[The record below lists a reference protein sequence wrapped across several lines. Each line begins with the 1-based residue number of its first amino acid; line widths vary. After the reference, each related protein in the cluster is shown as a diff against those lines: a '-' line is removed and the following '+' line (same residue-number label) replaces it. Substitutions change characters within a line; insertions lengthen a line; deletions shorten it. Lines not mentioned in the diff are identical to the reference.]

1 MKKSLVTFLLVVVA
15 AAAAQQPTSAPP
27 ADQQPAAQGAPAGAP
42 AQQPGAAPAQKKE
55 IKDPAEYNAYV
66 AAVQAQ
72 DPNQKSSGIEAFL
85 QTYPNS
91 VMKEDA
97 TELLMKTYQQTGNMQ
112 KTIDTGQKLLQ
123 ISPNNLTALAL
134 LTFNSRAQA
143 QQPGPNAAQAL
154 EQAGQFGQRGE
165 QALQTA
171 PKPEGISDADWTKF
185 KQQADLIFSGAIGHA
200 ALQAKNYPVAEQNLL
215 KVVQGNPNS
224 FTDVYLLALSY
235 LQVKPTPVEGLFWI
249 SRAAAIAPAQAASQI
264 TNYAKSSYT
273 RYHGTDQGFEE
284 LLATAKN
291 TPSIPAGFTVA
302 PAPSPAEQAAQM
314 LQKTPPSK
322 MSFAEWQFVLTS
334 GNQQAAD
341 QVWAA
346 INGKPIQKV
355 AQDIEATAKSLSLAG
370 SADDIAENKADI
382 TLTMAGPIPAK
393 SMPKVGQQITF
404 EGTPTSY
411 TPNPFMMQLTSGA
424 LFAPKGATS
433 APAKKPTPAKK
444 KPAAR

>member
-1 MKKSLVTFLLVVVA
+1 MKKSLVTFLLVMVA
-15 AAAAQQPTSAPP
+15 AASAQQPTSAPP
-27 ADQQPAAQGAPAGAP
+27 ADQQPAAQAA
-42 AQQPGAAPAQKKE
+42 PGAAPAQQKKE

-72 DPNQKSSGIEAFL
+72 DPQQKIAGIEAFL

-134 LTFNSRAQA
+134 LTFNSRQQAQA
-143 QQPGPNAAQAL
+143 GGANAAQAL

-165 QALQTA
+165 QAMQTA
-171 PKPEGISDADWTKF
+171 PKPEGISDADWAKF

-200 ALQAKNYPVAEQNLL
+200 ALQAKNYPVAQQNLL
-215 KVVQGNPNS
+215 KVVQANPNS
-224 FTDVYLLALSY
+224 FSDVYLLALSY
-235 LQVKPTPVEGLFWI
+235 LQVKPAPVEGLFWI
-249 SRAAAIAPAQAASQI
+249 ARAAAIAPPTAAAQI

-273 RYHGTDQGFEE
+273 RFHGTDQGFDE
-284 LLATAKN
+284 LLASAKN
-291 TPSIPAGFTVA
+291 SPTIPAGFTVA

-314 LQKTPPSK
+314 LQKTPPAK
-322 MSFAEWQFVLTS
+322 MSFAEWQFILTS

-346 INGKPIQKV
+346 INGKPIQMV
-355 AQDIEATAKSLSLAG
+355 AQVIEASPKSLSMAG
-370 SADDIAENKADI
+370 SADDIAENKADL

-393 SMPKVGQQITF
+393 LMPKVGQQITF

-411 TPNPFMMQLTSGA
+411 TPNPFMMQLTNGS
-424 LFAPKGATS
+424 LFAPKGSAAT
-433 APAKKPTPAKK
+433 PAKKPTPARK

>member
-27 ADQQPAAQGAPAGAP
+27 ADQQQPAAQAAPAAAP
-42 AQQPGAAPAQKKE
+42 AQQKKE

-72 DPNQKSSGIEAFL
+72 DPQQKIAGIEAFL

-112 KTIDTGQKLLQ
+112 KTIETGQRLLQ

-134 LTFNSRAQA
+134 LTFNARAQA
-143 QQPGPNAAQAL
+143 SQPGPNAAQSL
-154 EQAGQFGQRGE
+154 EQAGKFGQQGE

-171 PKPEGISDADWTKF
+171 PKPEGISDADWVKF

-200 ALQAKNYPVAEQNLL
+200 ALQQKNYPVAQQNLL
-215 KVVQGNPNS
+215 KVVQANPNS

-235 LQVKPTPVEGLFWI
+235 VQVKPTPVEGLFWI
-249 SRAAAIAPAQAASQI
+249 ARAAAIAPPTASAQIS
-264 TNYAKSSYT
+264 NYAKSTYT
-273 RYHGTDQGFEE
+273 RYHGTDQGFDE
-284 LLATAKN
+284 LLANAKN
-291 TPSIPAGFTVA
+291 SPTLPQGFTVA

-314 LQKTPPSK
+314 LQKTPAAK
-322 MSFAEWQFVLTS
+322 MSFAEWQFILTS

-346 INGKPIQKV
+346 INGKPIQMV
-355 AQDIEATAKSLSLAG
+355 AQIIEATPKSLSMAG
-370 SADDIAENKADI
+370 SADDIAENKADL

-393 SMPKVGQQITF
+393 LMPKVGTQITF

-411 TPNPFMMQLTSGA
+411 TPNPFMMQLTDGKLATRGA
-424 LFAPKGATS
+424 AAA
-433 APAKKPTPAKK
+433 APAKKPTPARK

>member
-1 MKKSLVTFLLVVVA
+1 MKKSIVTFLLVMVA
-15 AAAAQQPTSAPP
+15 AAVAQQPTSAPP
-27 ADQQPAAQGAPAGAP
+27 AAQQPAAQAA
-42 AQQPGAAPAQKKE
+42 PGAAPAQQKKE

-72 DPNQKSSGIEAFL
+72 DPQQKITGIEAFL

-112 KTIDTGQKLLQ
+112 KTIETGQRLLQ
-123 ISPNNLTALAL
+123 IDPNNLTALAL

-143 QQPGPNAAQAL
+143 QQGGANAAQAL
-154 EQAGQFGQRGE
+154 EQAGQFGARGE

-171 PKPEGISDADWTKF
+171 PKPEGISDADWVKF

-200 ALQAKNYPVAEQNLL
+200 ALQAKNYPVAQQNLL
-215 KVVQGNPNS
+215 KVVQATPNS
-224 FTDVYLLALSY
+224 FSDIYLLALSY

-249 SRAAAIAPAQAASQI
+249 SRAAALAPPQAAPQI
-264 TNYAKSSYT
+264 TSYAKSSYA
-273 RYHGTDQGFEE
+273 RYHGSDQGFDE
-284 LLATAKN
+284 LLAAAKN
-291 TPSIPAGFTVA
+291 SPALPAGFSVA

-314 LQKTPPSK
+314 LQKTPPAK
-322 MSFAEWQFVLTS
+322 MSFAEWQFILTS

-346 INGKPIQKV
+346 INGKPIQMV
-355 AQDIEATAKSLSLAG
+355 AQVIEATSKSFAMAG
-370 SADDIAENKADI
+370 SADDIAENKADL
-382 TLTMAGPIPAK
+382 TLTMAGPVPAK
-393 SMPKVGQQITF
+393 LMPKVGQQITF

-411 TPNPFMMQLTSGA
+411 TPNPFMMQLTDGKLATRGA
-424 LFAPKGATS
+424 AAAAT
-433 APAKKPTPAKK
+433 PAKKPTPARK

>member
-27 ADQQPAAQGAPAGAP
+27 ADQQPAAQAAP
-42 AQQPGAAPAQKKE
+42 AQQPGAAPAQQKKE

-72 DPNQKSSGIEAFL
+72 DPQQKIAGIEAFL

-97 TELLMKTYQQTGNMQ
+97 TELLMKSYQQAGNMQ

-143 QQPGPNAAQAL
+143 QAGGANASQAL
-154 EQAGQFGQRGE
+154 EQAGQFGARGE

-200 ALQAKNYPVAEQNLL
+200 ALQAKNYPVAQQNLL
-215 KVVQGNPNS
+215 KVVQANPTS
-224 FTDVYLLALSY
+224 FSDVYLLALSY
-235 LQVKPTPVEGLFWI
+235 LQMKPAPVEGLFWI
-249 SRAAAIAPAQAASQI
+249 SRAAAIAPPQASAQI

-273 RYHGTDQGFEE
+273 RYHGTEEGFEQ
-284 LLATAKN
+284 LLAAAKASP
-291 TPSIPAGFTVA
+291 TVPAGFTVA
-302 PAPSPAEQAAQM
+302 PAPSPAEQATQM
-314 LQKTPPSK
+314 LQKTPPAK
-322 MSFAEWQFVLTS
+322 MSFAEWQFILTS

-346 INGKPIQKV
+346 INGKPIQMV
-355 AQDIEATAKSLSLAG
+355 AQVIEATPKSLSMAG
-370 SADDIAENKADI
+370 SADDIAENKADL

-393 SMPKVGQQITF
+393 LMPKVGTQITF

-411 TPNPFMMQLTSGA
+411 TPNPFMMQLTDGKLATRGA
-424 LFAPKGATS
+424 GAAA
-433 APAKKPTPAKK
+433 APAKKPTPARK